1 MMRRA
6 FIRSLVGAL
15 AAGSS
20 PVAKAQRT
28 GVWRIGVPFAGPGTP
43 ASNLGALKK
52 SFEGLGYVEDVNAA
66 FVVPLADGWIER
78 LPELAAELVGL
89 GVDVLITGGS
99 EATRAAKQASA
110 SNVIVFP
117 DRVIR
122 SRRGSSAASR
132 APVPIFPYCR
142 SRPVRRSST
151 SAAEWFPDASFDGA
165 YAQHVTMN
173 VPDRFRFFAEAC
185 RVVRT
190 GGFFA
195 LSRCLSPSDR
205 QLPEG
210 PSSCS
215 RQVRSRLPQ
224 RHRGGSPFIQQTA
237 ISRRLSTVR
246 YAANRTGRM
255 EGEMTAA
262 PAPMSAT

>member
-28 GVWRIGVPFAGPGTP
+28 RVWRIGVLFAGPGTP

-66 FVVPLADGWIER
+66 FVVPSADGWIER

-110 SNVIVFP
+110 SNVIVFQ
-117 DRVIR
+117 DGVIR

-151 SAAEWFPDASFDGA
+151 SAAEWSRRVLRRRICAPRDNERAGSIPLLRGSLSSR
-165 YAQHVTMN
+165 
-173 VPDRFRFFAEAC
+173 PDRRFLCTE
-185 RVVRT
+185 
-190 GGFFA
+190 
-195 LSRCLSPSDR
+195 P
-205 QLPEG
+205 LPVA
-210 PSSCS
+210 
-215 RQVRSRLPQ
+215 Q
-224 RHRGGSPFIQQTA
+224 
-237 ISRRLSTVR
+237 
-246 YAANRTGRM
+246 
-255 EGEMTAA
+255 
-262 PAPMSAT
+262 

>member
-6 FIRSLVGAL
+6 FIQFTRGRVGCGVVAGCKGAAHQSVAHRCAFRRSRNPGEQPWRSQKIIRGARLRGGRERCLRRPVG
-15 AAGSS
+15 G
-20 PVAKAQRT
+20 RT
-28 GVWRIGVPFAGPGTP
+28 DRA
-43 ASNLGALKK
+43 
-52 SFEGLGYVEDVNAA
+52 
-66 FVVPLADGWIER
+66 

-205 QLPEG
+205 QLPDG

>member
-6 FIRSLVGAL
+6 FIQFTRGRVGCGVVAGCKGAAHQSVAHRCAFRRSRNPGEQPWRSQKIIRGARLRGGRERCLRRPVGGRMDRAV
-15 AAGSS
+15 AGARRRARRAWRGCADHGRLRGNASREAGIRFECDRVS
-20 PVAKAQRT
+20 GPSYPVE
-28 GVWRIGVPFAGPGTP
+28 
-43 ASNLGALKK
+43 
-52 SFEGLGYVEDVNAA
+52 EGLISSFAR
-66 FVVPLADGWIER
+66 PL
-78 LPELAAELVGL
+78 
-89 GVDVLITGGS
+89 
-99 EATRAAKQASA
+99 
-110 SNVIVFP
+110 
-117 DRVIR
+117 
-122 SRRGSSAASR
+122 
-132 APVPIFPYCR
+132 PIFPYCR